1 MNQRATSSPAAPQL
15 ISMVVHSRNNEAHLR
30 SCLDSLLAQTH
41 RNLEIIVYDFASEDG
56 SWDIIT
62 EFQRR
67 HPGLLTSLRL
77 RKDYYPD
84 ALVDHMQNVRGKYFM
99 RFHASCLA
107 EPELIERCL
116 GMIGRNAATALVRI
130 RTRRIGDSNEEI
142 LEPPLYE
149 ASTIAAGRDHIP
161 RLLMTNPDPFSTVA
175 FYNSDIMKL
184 HAGNSVYLTELKLAT
199 RYGIGYLHEPLFT
212 IQRPARQNIGDALAH
227 YFQLY
232 LDKCNFTRQATI
244 DGMKELDA
252 TCAEAIGELAN
263 ILVGKSR
270 SALSDGCLVSAKQW
284 FHLATA
290 MAPKIEQEEAFQSL
304 AADLERTADITRENA

>member
-1 MNQRATSSPAAPQL
+1 
-15 ISMVVHSRNNEAHLR
+15 MVVHSRNDEAHLR
-30 SCLDSLLAQTH
+30 SCLDSLIAQTH

-67 HPGLLTSLRL
+67 HPGLLTTLRL
-77 RKDYYPD
+77 RKDYYPE

-99 RFHASCLA
+99 RFHASCFM

-116 GMIGRNAATALVRI
+116 GMIGKNAATALVRI
-130 RTRRIGDSNEEI
+130 RTRRIGNGSEEI

-149 ASTIAAGRDHIP
+149 ASTIVAGRDHIP
-161 RLLMTNPDPFSTVA
+161 RLLMTNPEPFSTVA

-184 HAGNSVYLTELKLAT
+184 HAGYSAYLTELNLAT
-199 RYGIGYLHEPLFT
+199 RYGIGYLHEPLLT
-212 IQRPARQNIGDALAH
+212 IQRPALQNNGDALAH

-232 LDKCNFTRQATI
+232 LDKRNFTRQATI

-270 SALSDGCLVSAKQW
+270 SALAEGSLVSAKQW
-284 FHLATA
+284 FHLAAA
-290 MAPKIEQEEAFQSL
+290 MAPKIEQEALFQLL
-304 AADLERTADITRENA
+304 AADLERTADIARKNA